1 MLRTLN
7 ALHFTAEILL
17 LDRSTLVVLL
27 LTAGEGDEQLRIAV
41 LSDVKLHT
49 DDGKTLLLHG
59 PLELVQFLA
68 AEKKL
73 AVASRIMLSPTSPP
87 VLRDVHILDIQLIAV
102 EITERIHQR
111 GLTRPDGLYLSA
123 CKHDS
128 RLEGLDEL
136 IVERSP
142 PVLDLYTAFCFRHNL
157 QLLRTANLLL
167 FRYLCTIMAKK
178 PFTPIPPMAEL
189 PPAEE
194 INVREILDKY
204 LAGEIDLICVLGP
217 TASGKTRYAVRLAR
231 QINALLHAVQA
242 EIISADSRQVYRGM
256 DIGTGKDLSEYE
268 EIPYHLMD
276 IVDAGTKYNIFEY
289 QRDFEKAYKDIRDRG
304 GIPILCGG
312 SGLYIEAATCGY
324 SLPEVQ
330 PNPELRAELEK
341 KSDDELIAQL
351 ASLKP
356 LHNNT
361 DYDTRK
367 RLIRALEI
375 AIYESEH
382 PVNRTSYLPKNTY
395 YIGTLVTRDERNARI
410 DRRLDARI
418 EEGMVEEIRGL
429 IDGTHPALA
438 PDHKPVPAED
448 LIYYG
453 LEYKFVTQHVIGELT
468 LEEMRIQ
475 LATAIHQFAKRQMT
489 WFRGMERKGIRIHWT
504 EV

>member
-1 MLRTLN
+1 MREN
-7 ALHFTAEILL
+7 I
-17 LDRSTLVVLL
+17 
-27 LTAGEGDEQLRIAV
+27 
-41 LSDVKLHT
+41 
-49 DDGKTLLLHG
+49 
-59 PLELVQFLA
+59 
-68 AEKKL
+68 
-73 AVASRIMLSPTSPP
+73 
-87 VLRDVHILDIQLIAV
+87 
-102 EITERIHQR
+102 
-111 GLTRPDGLYLSA
+111 LYLQF
-123 CKHDS
+123 KN
-128 RLEGLDEL
+128 
-136 IVERSP
+136 I
-142 PVLDLYTAFCFRHNL
+142 Y
-157 QLLRTANLLL
+157 
-167 FRYLCTIMAKK
+167 MAKK

-231 QINALLHAVQA
+231 QINNLLNDSRA

-276 IVDAGTKYNIFEY
+276 IVAPGTKYNIFEY
-289 QRDFEKAYKDIRDRG
+289 QRDFEKAYRDIVDRG

-324 SLPEVQ
+324 SLPEVPADPQ
-330 PNPELRAELEK
+330 LRAELEK

-356 LHNNT
+356 LHNST

-375 AIYESEH
+375 AIYEAEH
-382 PVNRTSYLPKNTY
+382 PIQHTSFLPKNTY
-395 YIGTLVTRDERNARI
+395 YIGTLVTREERNARI

-418 EEGMVEEIRGL
+418 EEGMIEEIRGL
-429 IDGTHPALA
+429 VDGTHPALG
-438 PDHKPVPAED
+438 PDHQPIPAED

-468 LEEMRIQ
+468 LEEMRNQ

-489 WFRGMERKGIRIHWT
+489 WFRGMERKGIQIHWT
-504 EV
+504 NV